1 MNIGD
6 KVYLK
11 AVGNMAVKYKD
22 QLLIKETKITKV
34 GRKYFEVDGVKF
46 KMENKEQE
54 TGGYTADW
62 KLYFSKQE
70 ILDEQEFQKLESDIR
85 SKFNAFG
92 KLDLTLDQ
100 LKRINEIINE

>member
-1 MNIGD
+1 MIGIFFRL
-6 KVYLK
+6 KVVFNFK
-11 AVGNMAVKYKD
+11 SSSEK
-22 QLLIKETKITKV
+22 
-34 GRKYFEVDGVKF
+34 RKYFEVDGVKF

-70 ILDEQEFQKLESDIR
+70 ILDEQEFQKLERDIR